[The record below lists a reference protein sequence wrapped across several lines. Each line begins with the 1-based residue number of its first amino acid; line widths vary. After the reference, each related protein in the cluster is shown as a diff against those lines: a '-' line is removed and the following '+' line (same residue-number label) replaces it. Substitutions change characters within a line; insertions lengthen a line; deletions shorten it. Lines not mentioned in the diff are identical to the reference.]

1 MSAFSSA
8 TVEIHSP
15 PDFTRSFARSCTST
29 KPSGWIDTTSPVL
42 NQPSSVQRSAPSSD
56 SKYAEEI
63 DGPRTSSS
71 PIA

>member
-29 KPSGWIDTTSPVL
+29 KPSGWIVTTSPVL

-56 SKYAEEI
+56 S
-63 DGPRTSSS
+63 
-71 PIA
+71 